1 MNYKYME
8 NGVENIFDDI
18 FFVHVDPRIASKED
32 LFNFYYHAMWFPCY
46 FGFNL
51 DALYDFLC
59 DLSWINK
66 RKIIISHDKIPRMNE
81 IDMREYLSLLNDV
94 CVSWNCEAD
103 PKHEIQI
110 YFNFADKEIIEKL
123 IELKHP

>member
-1 MNYKYME
+1 MNYKYLE
-8 NGVENIFDDI
+8 NGVDNIFKDN

-32 LFNFYYHAMWFPCY
+32 LFNFYYHAMWFPGY

-66 RKIIISHDKIPRMNE
+66 RKIIILHDKIPGMNE
-81 IDMREYLSLLNDV
+81 VDMRKYLSLLNDV
-94 CVSWNCEAD
+94 CAIWSDKANSE
-103 PKHEIQI
+103 HEIQI
-110 YFNFADKEIIEKL
+110 YFNYKDKEIIEEL
-123 IELKHP
+123 IE